1 MGLTMVNADAS
12 LATAAAVG
20 RGLYHIDARHRN
32 RALCNITR
40 SLPDLTQAQVNRL
53 AQATFEHLAQLAM
66 EVCHTPRIIGPDSW
80 ADRISLTDMGTVIQL
95 LNSGQPALLVT
106 GHVGNW
112 ELLGYLLATLG
123 YKVHALARPLDNPY
137 LNRWLLGI
145 REQRGLSIIT
155 KWDATEQMI
164 SVIDRRE
171 LLAFIADQNAGDRGM
186 FVPFFGKLASTYKS
200 IGLLALSQNL
210 PIICGYAKRT
220 GKPQGCHYQL
230 GTTDI
235 IHPQDWADQPDPLYY
250 ITARYM
256 RAIESMV
263 RLCPDQYFWM
273 HRRWK
278 SRPKWERE
286 GKPMPASM
294 RRNLESLPWMTA
306 PQVEQL
312 ALPMT
317 QDDLKI

>member
-12 LATAAAVG
+12 LVAAAAVG
-20 RGLYHIDARHRN
+20 RGLYHIDPRHRQ
-32 RALCNITR
+32 RAQRNIAR
-40 SLPDLTQAQVNRL
+40 SFPDMSSDQVNRL
-53 AQATFEHLAQLAM
+53 SQATFEHLLQLAM

-80 ADRISLTDMGTVIQL
+80 ADRVNLTDMSKAIEL
-95 LNSGQPALLVT
+95 LNSGQPVLLVT

-137 LNRWLLGI
+137 LNRWLLSI

-200 IGLLALSQNL
+200 IGLLALSKNL

-220 GKPQGCHYQL
+220 GKPRGCHYQL

-235 IHPQDWADQPDPLYY
+235 IHPHEWADQPDPLYY
-250 ITARYM
+250 VTARYM

-263 RLCPDQYFWM
+263 RLSPEQYFWM

-286 GKPMPASM
+286 GKPMPVSI
-294 RRNLESLPWMTA
+294 RRSLQALPWLTA
-306 PQVEQL
+306 TQIDEL
-312 ALPMT
+312 AQPLSAE
-317 QDDLKI
+317 DLNV